1 MELTNGTT
9 LELGNIKG
17 ADGIGIS
24 KSEINSAGELV
35 LTYSNGQ
42 ISNLG
47 KVVGTDG
54 SNGADGRGIQ
64 NVTLSAS
71 GDLSVVLTD
80 NTVLTLGNVKG
91 EKGDKGD
98 KGDKGEKGD
107 KGDPGEDGRGIAS
120 MEIINGELIVTYTDD
135 PQNPVNIGSVGNSG
149 TGSETIDGNFIYVLL
164 SDGTYGI
171 KASPTFALS
180 DVTIPASYKGIAV
193 TQIMD
198 NGFENC
204 NTITS
209 LVLPDSLIK
218 IGQHAFTNCA
228 GLTTLTVPD
237 NVNFI
242 GAFAFY
248 GTGLTSATLPAPD
261 TWTAGTDGFSYVYW
275 NTGAT
280 NSMSSYTVETYSLTN
295 IQNAAQALTQPVSVR
310 TGRLQMDH
318 WYPQEHYMDKH
329 WYSQDWVRPE

>member
-1 MELTNGTT
+1 VELTNGTT

-107 KGDPGEDGRGIAS
+107 KGDPGEDGRGIAD
-120 MEIINGELIVTYTDD
+120 MKIVNGELIVTYTDGTQD
-135 PQNPVNIGSVGNSG
+135 NLGSVSTGEPTVDSRLIFTLQDDGTYEVTLDTKYRDTVTSISIPSMYNGLPVTTIGWSAFENCPLLTTVHMPDSIKTIGWKAFLNCRQLTNVKLPQSLKKIESAAFQKCTLLTSVIIPKGVTFIGHEAFWKSG
-149 TGSETIDGNFIYVLL
+149 LQTAYFEVTENWYYSPPNPLAEDENGALHLENETPDSIAKRLL
-164 SDGTYGI
+164 SDTFTFDGKIYGYI
-171 KASPTFALS
+171 WSRK
-180 DVTIPASYKGIAV
+180 
-193 TQIMD
+193 
-198 NGFENC
+198 
-204 NTITS
+204 
-209 LVLPDSLIK
+209 
-218 IGQHAFTNCA
+218 
-228 GLTTLTVPD
+228 
-237 NVNFI
+237 
-242 GAFAFY
+242 
-248 GTGLTSATLPAPD
+248 
-261 TWTAGTDGFSYVYW
+261 
-275 NTGAT
+275 
-280 NSMSSYTVETYSLTN
+280 
-295 IQNAAQALTQPVSVR
+295 
-310 TGRLQMDH
+310 
-318 WYPQEHYMDKH
+318 
-329 WYSQDWVRPE
+329 